1 MGPAANTALV
11 IGGTGMLA
19 QATRWLVAR
28 SAMTLLVARCASRFA
43 AGGGR
48 VVPLDAD
55 WSDSGFRAAVERA
68 LGAAPPIHRA
78 LLWLHEPE
86 PILPWL
92 LPLLPDARVVLVL
105 GLSHGQPA
113 LPRTAARIATVRLGS
128 MPVEH
133 GRRWL
138 SHEEISA
145 GAIAALQEGMS
156 RTVGAPVPVP

>member
-1 MGPAANTALV
+1 MGEAATTALV

-19 QATRWLVAR
+19 QATCWLAAR
-28 SAMTLLVARCASRFA
+28 SALTLLVARGASRFA

-48 VVPLDAD
+48 VAALDAD
-55 WSDSGFRAAVERA
+55 WSGPRFRADVENA
-68 LGAAPPIHRA
+68 LGTAPPIDRA
-78 LLWLHEPE
+78 LVWLHEPE
-86 PILPWL
+86 PILEWL

-113 LPRTAARIATVRLGS
+113 LPRSDARIATVRLGS
-128 MPVEH
+128 MPAGH

-145 GAIAALQEGMS
+145 GAIAALQDGMS
-156 RTVGAPVPVP
+156 RTVGAPVPAP